1 MKIKAIILG
10 AALAA
15 FFSFGV
21 NAQAVNPGVFQTVV
35 SLKVLCSNGGP
46 ELLMQE
52 LLDGY
57 NEKPVHAMDISTVTG
72 LNIQMYITENKN
84 NPTSTVLLHN
94 QNVNKTCIFWSA
106 KDYLRTLEVESLP
119 AKTPMKEEDI

>member
-1 MKIKAIILG
+1 MKALLG
-10 AALAA
+10 ALLLAV
-15 FFSFGV
+15 SLS
-21 NAQAVNPGVFQTVV
+21 AQAEELKAYQTVV
-35 SLKVLCSNGGP
+35 SLKVLCTPGGP
-46 ELLMQE
+46 EALMEKLLE
-52 LLDGY
+52 GY
-57 NEKPVHAMDISTVTG
+57 NEKPVHAMDISTISG

-119 AKTPMKEEDI
+119 AKMPEVETKT

>member
-1 MKIKAIILG
+1 MKVLLG
-10 AALAA
+10 ALLLAV
-15 FFSFGV
+15 SLSV
-21 NAQAVNPGVFQTVV
+21 QAVNPGVFQTTV

-84 NPTSTVLLHN
+84 NPTSTILLHN

-106 KDYLRTLEVESLP
+106 RDYLRTLEVESLP
-119 AKTPMKEEDI
+119 AKMPISGEGT

>member
-1 MKIKAIILG
+1 MKALLG
-10 AALAA
+10 ALLLAV
-15 FFSFGV
+15 SLS
-21 NAQAVNPGVFQTVV
+21 AQAVNPGVFQTTV

-46 ELLMQE
+46 ESFMQKLLE
-52 LLDGY
+52 GY
-57 NEKPVHAMDISTVTG
+57 NEKPVHAMDISTVAG

-106 KDYLRTLEVESLP
+106 RDYLRTLEVESLP
-119 AKTPMKEEDI
+119 AKMPTEEKKI